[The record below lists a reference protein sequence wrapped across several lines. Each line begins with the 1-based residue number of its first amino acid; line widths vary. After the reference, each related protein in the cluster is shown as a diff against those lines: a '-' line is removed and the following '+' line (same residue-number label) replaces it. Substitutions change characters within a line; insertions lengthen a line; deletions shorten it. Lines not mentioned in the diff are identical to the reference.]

1 MRGVRSTGIF
11 EGVSAMQK
19 NPDARESR
27 RGSSTIGHPGALQRS
42 ATLERW
48 GEPSCL
54 NTADGFCDKLARLE
68 LELKCR
74 LVRHQNLVDDHDD
87 AVALHHIGNRH
98 ARAITFF
105 VHNR

>member
-1 MRGVRSTGIF
+1 
-11 EGVSAMQK
+11 MQK

-27 RGSSTIGHPGALQRS
+27 RGSSTIGHPRAMGRAELPQH
-42 ATLERW
+42 
-48 GEPSCL
+48 G
-54 NTADGFCDKLARLE
+54 DGFCDKLARLE

-87 AVALHHIGNRH
+87 AVALHHIGDRH